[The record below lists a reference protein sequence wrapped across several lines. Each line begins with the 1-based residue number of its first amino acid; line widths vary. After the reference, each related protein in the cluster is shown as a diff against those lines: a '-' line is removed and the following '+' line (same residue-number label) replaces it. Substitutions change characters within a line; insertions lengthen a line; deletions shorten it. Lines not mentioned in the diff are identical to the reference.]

1 MTHLKIGIPSLKG
14 SKGRNPPPLMGKKM
28 QNRTLEIPDL
38 NATKSSKSRLTPTNA
53 QTHYSLF
60 KQAKMY
66 LQNRLFAYGQC
77 TYIVPTCT
85 HIVNRYL
92 HCTMVL
98 CTQVPTFY
106 NGTLYL
112 CACQCTYKPIAYGQK
127 VRLLLC
133 CTLELYSLEVRVH
146 NRYHGH
152 LSHFLFPPNEV
163 AQQLKKKD

>member
-14 SKGRNPPPLMGKKM
+14 SKGQNPPPLMGKKM

-53 QTHYSLF
+53 QTQYSLF

-92 HCTMVL
+92 HCR
-98 CTQVPTFY
+98 Q
-106 NGTLYL
+106 NGTLYTG
-112 CACQCTYKPIAYGQK
+112 TYILQWYFVPMCLPMYLQTNCLWPKSKTPP
-127 VRLLLC
+127 V
-133 CTLELYSLEVRVH
+133 LYFRVI
-146 NRYHGH
+146 
-152 LSHFLFPPNEV
+152 LFGSQSP
-163 AQQLKKKD
+163 